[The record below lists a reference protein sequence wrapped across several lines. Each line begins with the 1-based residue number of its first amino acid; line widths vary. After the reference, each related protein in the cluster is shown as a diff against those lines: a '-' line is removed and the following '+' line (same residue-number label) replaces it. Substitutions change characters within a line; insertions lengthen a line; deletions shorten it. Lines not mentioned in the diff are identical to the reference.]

1 MAKPKPDA
9 EHQRLKDQ
17 YSEIAALAGGLA
29 HEIRNPLSTISMQL
43 DLMAE
48 DVTELSQD
56 APQARRLLTKLSSVQ
71 RECGR
76 LEGILNDFL
85 QFARAG
91 ELSLSPV
98 NLNEA
103 VEEFTDFFQAEAKE
117 ANVEISWHPS
127 ADLPNV
133 DLDLKLFRQV
143 LQNLAQ
149 NAVQAMPT
157 GGVLEMLTAH
167 RGDMVVLELIDNG
180 KGMDGRTLKHMF
192 DAFYSTR
199 SGGSGLGL
207 PTVRKIVATHRGTIE
222 CESEPGRGTRFSISL
237 PVAN

>member
-1 MAKPKPDA
+1 MPTPQPDA

-48 DVTELSQD
+48 DIGELSEE
-56 APQARRLLTKLSSVQ
+56 APPARRLMTKLSSVQ

-91 ELSLSPV
+91 ELSLSAIS
-98 NLNEA
+98 LNDA
-103 VEEFTDFFQAEAKE
+103 VEEFANFFQAEAQE

-127 ADLPNV
+127 ADLPRV
-133 DLDLKLFRQV
+133 KLDQKLFRQV
-143 LQNLAQ
+143 LHNLAQ
-149 NAVQAMPT
+149 NAVQAMPS

-167 RGDMVVLELIDNG
+167 RGDEVVLELIDNG
-180 KGMDGRTLKHMF
+180 NGMDERTLKHMF

-207 PTVRKIVATHRGTIE
+207 PTVRKIVVAHRGTIE

-237 PVAN
+237 PVA